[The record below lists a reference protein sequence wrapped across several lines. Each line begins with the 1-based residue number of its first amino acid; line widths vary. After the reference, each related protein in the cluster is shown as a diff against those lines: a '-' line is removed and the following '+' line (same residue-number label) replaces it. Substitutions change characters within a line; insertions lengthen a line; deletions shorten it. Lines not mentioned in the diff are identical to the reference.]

1 MKFDEVLLRGQTG
14 RIGDILYPNAPQKG
28 EEVGHTTY
36 GPWKKFGRN
45 FRRSRIQV
53 ILFIINI
60 LVHFNVVPERE
71 RDC

>member
-1 MKFDEVLLRGQTG
+1 LMKYYFEDKREELAIYFT
-14 RIGDILYPNAPQKG
+14 PNAPQKG

-36 GPWKKFGRN
+36 GPRKKLGRN

-53 ILFIINI
+53 ILFNINI

-71 RDC
+71 KDC